1 MIFIKSTSFQ
11 NTRWLLLFYNS
22 CLLYTLQLVALYSIS
37 QGFYR
42 FRFLF
47 SFLFFC
53 FVWQMSVYLVSYA
66 KRVLYSDQPTVFLAR
81 RYLNT
86 MILNNFEILNS
97 ILNSFQETH
106 DFLVLTDPVII
117 FIYLWTTDI
126 FVTVCYPAS
135 KLLKCD
141 LVQTLNNF
149 WNPFL
154 RIFAADLL
162 LIYFWCYNFEI
173 TDPSQQLHV

>member
-66 KRVLYSDQPTVFLAR
+66 KRVLYSDQPTVFFGSEIPEH
-81 RYLNT
+81 ND
-86 MILNNFEILNS
+86 FE
-97 ILNSFQETH
+97 Q
-106 DFLVLTDPVII
+106 
-117 FIYLWTTDI
+117 
-126 FVTVCYPAS
+126 
-135 KLLKCD
+135 
-141 LVQTLNNF
+141 F
-149 WNPFL
+149 WNFKFHFEQFPRNTRFL
-154 RIFAADLL
+154 SFDGPSNYFYLFMNHRHFRDRLL
-162 LIYFWCYNFEI
+162 SCLKVTKMWFGPNIK
-173 TDPSQQLHV
+173 

>member
-1 MIFIKSTSFQ
+1 MTAFILQ
-11 NTRWLLLFYNS
+11 QLL
-22 CLLYTLQLVALYSIS
+22 ALYFAIS
-37 QGFYR
+37 CFILYISRVLEIQI
-42 FRFLF
+42 LF
-47 SFLFFC
+47 FISFLFFY

-66 KRVLYSDQPTVFLAR
+66 KRVLYSEQPTVLLAR

-86 MILNNFEILNS
+86 MILNNFENLNS
-97 ILNSFQETH
+97 VLNSFQETH

-117 FIYLWTTDI
+117 FIYLRTTDI
-126 FVTVCYPAS
+126 FVTVCHPAS

-154 RIFAADLL
+154 RSFAADLL
-162 LIYFWCYNFEI
+162 LIYF
-173 TDPSQQLHV
+173 

>member
-1 MIFIKSTSFQ
+1 M
-11 NTRWLLLFYNS
+11 
-22 CLLYTLQLVALYSIS
+22 LYTLYLKGFIDLDSFFHFFFFILFGKCLFTLSVTQSGCCILTS
-37 QGFYR
+37 QPF
-42 FRFLF
+42 
-47 SFLFFC
+47 
-53 FVWQMSVYLVSYA
+53 
-66 KRVLYSDQPTVFLAR
+66 FLAR